1 MWVKVAATV
10 VGFAAFA
17 LAGPAVEGDSAA
29 HSGSRTVAAHPFT
42 GHAVSASTT
51 AGRYR
56 EDVCMPM

>member
-29 HSGSRTVAAHPFT
+29 HSGRTVATHPFP
-42 GHAVSASTT
+42 GHAVAVSTT
-51 AGRYR
+51 AGRYHQ
-56 EDVCMPM
+56 DVCMPM